1 MDDTMFPN
9 EPLKF
14 QVPVATVFFPF
25 PIHYLSIAAV
35 DMRER
40 SIKRILN
47 SLQDNSYL
55 TISDVLNA
63 TLEDLG
69 KARNFGKRGE
79 ALLLELLRR
88 IADHPELILET
99 EKLGHDLQAEVE
111 RKK

>member
-1 MDDTMFPN
+1 MD
-9 EPLKF
+9 
-14 QVPVATVFFPF
+14 
-25 PIHYLSIAAV
+25 I
-35 DMRER
+35 RER
-40 SIKRILN
+40 SLKRILN

-69 KARNFGKRGE
+69 KARNFGKRGK

-111 RKK
+111 RLKQLDPIKKQLRALGLEI